1 MIPIE
6 TSPLS
11 LFLIYHALQTVYKE
25 DPHALSQLFQQ
36 CRKAFPTP
44 LTSPLLK
51 KCALIDARG
60 NIDETTRIVTL
71 YFLEELEKKSLFLHP
86 FKSKL

>member
-1 MIPIE
+1 MIPTE

-25 DPHALSQLFQQ
+25 DPQALSELFHQ

-51 KCALIDARG
+51 KCALIDAKGRV
-60 NIDETTRIVTL
+60 DETTRVVTL
-71 YFLEELEKKSLFLHP
+71 YFLEKPEKRPLFLHP
-86 FKSKL
+86 FKSRL